1 MEPENNMSFEDS
13 ENFAGSDN
21 LSIKQIVLKQLQK
34 CVEEGSKEKRGG
46 GYRKRIFNNEVLE
59 IFVPNQREVFVNNVK
74 MLWILVLPYHAKT
87 DIIKES
93 KKDIDRRLEELR
105 DTTDTELNRK
115 YRWTPEQTL
124 HGIIDRRIN
133 IERIKNTYAL
143 TVQKHATNYRER
155 STVELYHELLI
166 AISHLL
172 ESLDYF
178 EEAGFRG

>member
-34 CVEEGSKEKRGG
+34 CVEEGSKEMSGG

-87 DIIKES
+87 DIIK
-93 KKDIDRRLEELR
+93 
-105 DTTDTELNRK
+105 
-115 YRWTPEQTL
+115 
-124 HGIIDRRIN
+124 
-133 IERIKNTYAL
+133 
-143 TVQKHATNYRER
+143 
-155 STVELYHELLI
+155 
-166 AISHLL
+166 
-172 ESLDYF
+172 
-178 EEAGFRG
+178 